1 MNLHLLRTFASVVEQ
16 GGFTRAAQ
24 TIHVSQPAVSRAVR
38 ELEEQLGLA
47 LLERASGPL
56 RCTVAGNAL
65 YRHAKGIFALE
76 QAAESDLRG
85 LRGLEAGNLVV
96 GAGRSI
102 ATYIL
107 PKLLARFLERFADID
122 VRIVSDNTDAIEQ
135 QLLACEI
142 DVALVE
148 SPTNDPRIELLDWR
162 DDELVILASARHD
175 FAARDPIDPALLG
188 KMRWVMREAGSGM
201 REVAQKLLRELGIDV
216 HRVLEVSSNGAV
228 VQFVAAGLGVTMIS
242 LEVARDQIGLGRV
255 MTIAIEGFRPR
266 RRLYRARLRDR
277 PMSPAA
283 HAFDAMAASEGL
295 RTGTDERP
303 GA

>member
-1 MNLHLLRTFASVVEQ
+1 MNLHLLRTFASVVER

-24 TIHVSQPAVSRAVR
+24 AIHISQPAVSRAVR

-47 LLERASGPL
+47 LLERSGGPL
-56 RCTVAGNAL
+56 RCTEAGTAL

-76 QAAESDLRG
+76 HAAESDLRG

-107 PKLLARFLERFADID
+107 PKLIARFLERFAGID
-122 VRIVSDNTDAIEQ
+122 VRIVSDNTHAIEQ

-142 DVALVE
+142 DIALVE
-148 SPTNDPRIELLDWR
+148 APTSDPRIELLDWR
-162 DDELVILASARHD
+162 EDEMVILASAGHI
-175 FAARDPIDPALLG
+175 FAERDPIDPAMLG
-188 KMRWVMREAGSGM
+188 TMRWVMREAGSGT
-201 REVAQKLLRELGIDV
+201 REVAQKQLREIGIEV
-216 HRVLEVSSNGAV
+216 HRILEVSSNGAV

-255 MTIAIEGFRPR
+255 MTIAIEGFRPS

-277 PMSPAA
+277 LMSPAA
-283 HAFDAMAASEGL
+283 RAFDAIAADEGM
-295 RTGTDERP
+295 
-303 GA
+303 